1 MKRSILLFFVVFAF
15 LALNS
20 IAQTWTP
27 SESSHFGVDG
37 FETAD
42 FFLLTPQQLDDA
54 YRWEASGL
62 KNMNMAWNRTLSPTG
77 GQFRWNVIEAVQG
90 TYDWSKPDAFVN
102 RVQAEGLHLLV
113 LVHPYAQWDQPT
125 KTDMNYDKPN
135 NMTAF
140 KRFIAKLV
148 ERYDGDG
155 INDMPGLLYPIKYYE
170 IGNEPESQTFGD
182 APGTYNDFME
192 TVKAARDTAKIVYPD
207 VKIVIAGATPIYDSR
222 GFLNQVDSFWKGA
235 LNRSNAG
242 SYFDI
247 FNFHFFVGEYSQDI
261 SVYVDYWKQLLSAYG
276 LSGKEIWLTETGT
289 YSGTASNVDGTTW
302 PVQTTT
308 YQAGWWIKQASY
320 ALANGVSKLFWV
332 FYYSD
337 QTDWRSKVAFVNIDK
352 TTKKAAYYAH
362 KLMADKID
370 AYSSALQNAYAESG
384 QYQTSGN
391 FKFTVAGKPVYILW
405 DDANGNVTLTGI
417 STASVKTTKGVPR
430 LNGDGSVALDN
441 SGNPTFDTATVSV
454 TNGQATIV
462 LSSVPI
468 YVEEIAAPPS
478 APTLISP
485 TNNST
490 AIATT
495 TTLSWNASNGATSY
509 RLQVSTDSNFST
521 TFFDQSNITN
531 TSQQV
536 TGLSYSTLYYWRV
549 NASNDD
555 GTSDWSSVWSFTTQG
570 TAPAVPTL
578 LSPADGSTN
587 ILTTLTLS
595 WNASSGAASYHLQ
608 VSTDLN
614 FSTTIFDQNN
624 ITNTSQQVTGLSNS
638 TLYYWH
644 VNATNVNGTSS
655 YSSTWSFTTINAT
668 SVEQYDY
675 DKPITFSLSQNYP
688 NPFNPTTTIRYSIP
702 EETLHALQH
711 VVLKVYDLLG
721 REVVVL
727 VNEEQ
732 QAGNYVVTFH
742 QPRRDRVSTGGTS
755 LPSGIYFYVIR
766 AGNFTDAKKMMLL
779 K

>member
-1 MKRSILLFFVVFAF
+1 MKRLRLLFLISLTFSAF
-15 LALNS
+15 DS

-27 SESSHFGVDG
+27 TESSHFGVDG

-42 FFLLTPQQLDDA
+42 FFLLTPQQLDAA
-54 YRWEASGL
+54 YIWEAAGL
-62 KNMNMAWNRTLSPTG
+62 RNMNMAWNRTLSPTG

-170 IGNEPESQTFGD
+170 IGNEPELNTFGD
-182 APGTYNDFME
+182 SPGTFNDFMN

-289 YSGTASNVDGTTW
+289 YSGTASNLDGTTW
-302 PVQTTT
+302 PIQTTT

-391 FKFTVAGKPVYILW
+391 FKFIVNGKPVYILW
-405 DDANGNVTLTGI
+405 NDAGGNATPTGFSSANVKVTNTVPNLDGNGTVIL
-417 STASVKTTKGVPR
+417 
-430 LNGDGSVALDN
+430 DGA
-441 SGNPTFDTATVSV
+441 GNPIFESSNVAVSNNQ
-454 TNGQATIV
+454 TTIS
-462 LSSVPI
+462 LTSVPV
-468 YVEEIAAPPS
+468 YVEEIATPPS

-485 TNNST
+485 TNNAT

-495 TTLSWNASNGATSY
+495 TTLSWNASANAVSYQIQISSDQNFTSTVINQTGLTTTSY
-509 RLQVSTDSNFST
+509 NA
-521 TFFDQSNITN
+521 
-531 TSQQV
+531 
-536 TGLSYSTLYYWRV
+536 TGLLNNTTYYWK
-549 NASNDD
+549 
-555 GTSDWSSVWSFTTQG
+555 
-570 TAPAVPTL
+570 
-578 LSPADGSTN
+578 
-587 ILTTLTLS
+587 
-595 WNASSGAASYHLQ
+595 
-608 VSTDLN
+608 
-614 FSTTIFDQNN
+614 
-624 ITNTSQQVTGLSNS
+624 
-638 TLYYWH
+638 
-644 VNATNVNGTSS
+644 VNATNAGGT
-655 YSSTWSFTTINAT
+655 STWSTVWNFTTIIALPNQVTLQSPTNGSTQNQTNITFIWNAAT
-668 SVEQYDY
+668 SQVDKYWFEIADNSSMNNPTIDNTVISTQKTINVESNKSYWW
-675 DKPITFSLSQNYP
+675 KVKAHNAAGWGSFSDTWNFTTVTTDVEKDILPTKTELFQNYP
-688 NPFNPTTTIRYSIP
+688 NPFNPKTTIFYTIP
-702 EETLHALQH
+702 TSTSGFSFNQGGSEWEKLVTLR
-711 VVLKVYDLLG
+711 VYDLLG
-721 REVVVL
+721 REVATL
-727 VNEEQ
+727 VNESQ
-732 QAGNYVVTFH
+732 SPGKYVITFH
-742 QPRRDRVSTGGTS
+742 RLS
-755 LPSGIYFYVIR
+755 LPSGIYYYVLR
-766 AGNFTDAKKMMLL
+766 AGDNVAVKKMLLL